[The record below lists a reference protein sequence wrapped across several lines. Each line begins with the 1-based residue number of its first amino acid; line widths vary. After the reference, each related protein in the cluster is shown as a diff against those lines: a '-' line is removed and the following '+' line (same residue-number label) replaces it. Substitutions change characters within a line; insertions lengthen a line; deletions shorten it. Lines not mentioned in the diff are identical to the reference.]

1 MIAPIHMLVEKDSTD
16 DVVTR
21 AIVNHGGRL
30 FIHCIPT
37 EYESGMPKRA
47 TELQPLP
54 AKGGFSKDERSKRED
69 SAMTDDSTT
78 SSVVSEV
85 VKRHPHD
92 RNVTPIVQ
100 VCRHMMSP
108 SV

>member
-1 MIAPIHMLVEKDSTD
+1 MLVEKDSTD

-54 AKGGFSKDERSKRED
+54 AKGGFLKDERSKRED
-69 SAMTDDSTT
+69 SAMTDDLTT
-78 SSVVSEV
+78 GGTVSEV
-85 VKRHPHD
+85 VKRHHHD

-100 VCRHMMSP
+100 VCRHIMSP